1 MPEQSL
7 AQADGPS
14 RANFQQKIMRALR
27 AASVSQCKINHFY
40 GVTFASKVS

>member
-27 AASVSQCKINHFY
+27 A
-40 GVTFASKVS
+40 GFAMQD